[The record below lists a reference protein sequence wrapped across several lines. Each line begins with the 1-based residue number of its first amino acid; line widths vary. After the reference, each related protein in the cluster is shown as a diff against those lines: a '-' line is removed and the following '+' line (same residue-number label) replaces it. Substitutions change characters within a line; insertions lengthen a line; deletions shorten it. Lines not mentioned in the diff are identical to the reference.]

1 MWFWAFDKYE
11 STVKIH
17 SITSSYLHRFIFT
30 VYDLLTGQIVKAI
43 RGHRDIV
50 RDVAWHPTRN
60 EILTSSWDYNLNINT
75 YQSSKK
81 SLHKRLHKDM
91 NQDHDHDHDNDPGA
105 NNRDELRDCEPPPRR
120 SRRIAMRQENGT
132 SSSGGHGSS
141 SASTSQQFWN
151 EWQQTTVFFVCKNC
165 ASGIDIFIYFNL

>member
-1 MWFWAFDKYE
+1 MQNTDSVQILTVGDDGTKIHLYGMWFWAFDKYE

-91 NQDHDHDHDNDPGA
+91 NQDHDHDHDNDNDPGA

-141 SASTSQQFWN
+141 SASTSQQF
-151 EWQQTTVFFVCKNC
+151 
-165 ASGIDIFIYFNL
+165 